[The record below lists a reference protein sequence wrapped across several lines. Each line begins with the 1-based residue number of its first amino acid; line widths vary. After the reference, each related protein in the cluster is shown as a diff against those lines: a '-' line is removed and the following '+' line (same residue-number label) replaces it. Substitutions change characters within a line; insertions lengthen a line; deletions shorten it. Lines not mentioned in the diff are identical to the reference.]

1 MNGKGERLIVHLGD
15 EEAWALCLVLRNPGT
30 AIRYTASTLELMER
44 IRQNV
49 IEVADRQQRN
59 LPRYA

>member
-1 MNGKGERLIVHLGD
+1 MTGRGEILIVHLGD
-15 EEAWALCLVLRNPGT
+15 EEAWALCLVLRNPGQ
-30 AIRYTASTLELMER
+30 AIRYTASTLDLMER

-49 IEVADRQQRN
+49 MEVADHQQRN